1 MNLKHDIR
9 WCDKYKPKYLDD
21 IFGNKENISK
31 IKTWITDFI
40 NKKEGT
46 KIGLFI
52 SGPPGI
58 GKTSLS
64 HLILN
69 HYGYEVIE
77 YNASDVRS
85 QKSVKE
91 NLNKV
96 LNSTNISVMKGNHL
110 KNIAII
116 MDEVD
121 GMSSGD
127 RGGVSELVYIINPN
141 KGKRKMNKKFYL
153 HQFNFYDRF
162 RKIYSKIFV

>member
-1 MNLKHDIR
+1 MNLKHDIL
-9 WCDKYKPKYLDD
+9 WCDKYKPKCLDD
-21 IFGNKENISK
+21 IFGNKDSISK
-31 IKTWITDFI
+31 MKSWIEDFM

-69 HYGYEVIE
+69 YYGYEVIE

-110 KNIAII
+110 GHFQSQRT
-116 MDEVD
+116 E
-121 GMSSGD
+121 
-127 RGGVSELVYIINPN
+127 
-141 KGKRKMNKKFYL
+141 
-153 HQFNFYDRF
+153 
-162 RKIYSKIFV
+162 